1 MRADG
6 KAYPGQRGLA
16 LAACLLGA
24 GVLMTPA
31 RAEAPRQVDFAHDIV
46 PILKARCAECHT
58 NGKRKG
64 SLSLDTREA
73 ILKAKAVVPGKS
85 GESALFARI
94 PRGAPEARSPPRGD
108 RLSAGGVGRVR
119 GGIAR
124 GLPGEQGSPSRPSP
138 SAPPLKPRRPTLPPP
153 IAGR

>member
-73 ILKAKAVVPGKS
+73 VLKAKAGVPGKS
-85 GESALFARI
+85 GESELSAGI
-94 PRGAPEARSPPRGD
+94 PGGDPEARLPPKGD
-108 RLSAGGVGRVR
+108 RLSAGEVELVR
-119 GGIAR
+119 AWIDR
-124 GLPGEQGSPSRPSP
+124 GLPWEQGFTFKPSTY
-138 SAPPLKPRRPTLPPP
+138 APPLKPRRPTLPPP